1 MAFKEINITSPL
13 EMGRAPCWQIRGF
26 KVFQRALTQKSFK
39 YSHRGGV
46 KIDDLTLKTYKG
58 EGNNEAK
65 KKAYG
70 WNIEKGYQKPP
81 KCPLILGACL
91 HFEHLHLKPH
101 VKIKKW
107 RK

>member
-1 MAFKEINITSPL
+1 MGSKEINIMSPL
-13 EMGRAPCWQIRGF
+13 EMGKAPRWQIRGL

-39 YSHRGGV
+39 YSHQGGV

-70 WNIEKGYQKPP
+70 WNIERGYQKPLR
-81 KCPLILGACL
+81 CPLILGARL
-91 HFEHLHLKPH
+91 HLEHLHLKPH
-101 VKIKKW
+101 VKKKRW
-107 RK
+107 SK